1 MTIAEKC
8 SCLIADEKFVR
19 DFAIESLNYPIW
31 TCEHINRYKLYFSP
45 PFLGKANS
53 NMLRPQILRKLI
65 HEVEVL
71 IV

>member
-1 MTIAEKC
+1 MRNLSEILPLKAYIAQLGLV
-8 SCLIADEKFVR
+8 S
-19 DFAIESLNYPIW
+19 
-31 TCEHINRYKLYFSP
+31 EHINRYKLYFSP